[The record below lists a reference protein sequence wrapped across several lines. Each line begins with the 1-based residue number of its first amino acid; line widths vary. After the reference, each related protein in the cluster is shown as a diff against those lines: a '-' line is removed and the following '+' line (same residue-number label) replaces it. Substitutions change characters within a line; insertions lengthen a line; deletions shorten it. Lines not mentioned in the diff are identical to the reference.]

1 MENESKMTKL
11 LGGVIAATGALVY
24 ALYEY
29 INEAKRQAKL

>member
-29 INEAKRQAKL
+29 INEAKRQAEL